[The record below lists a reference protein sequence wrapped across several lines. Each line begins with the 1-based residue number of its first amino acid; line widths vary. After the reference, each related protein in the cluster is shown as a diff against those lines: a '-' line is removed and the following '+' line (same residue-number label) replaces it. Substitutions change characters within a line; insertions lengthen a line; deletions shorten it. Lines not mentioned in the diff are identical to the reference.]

1 MEARIKYSVLLVGI
15 GMIIALLPFDTS
27 ESFRLKSNELFLK
40 SVSDSVRLS
49 VDQVA
54 QMLNKEDSTIQLID
68 LRSAGQFKECNIPG
82 SINIP
87 FDDLLNPRWEGTFNQ
102 RMVKKIFYG
111 NGDQTASYAWTI
123 ATGLGYKNNFTM
135 KGGLNEWFKTVMLSQ
150 FTGEKISPLENA
162 LFENR
167 FNARKA
173 FTQVN
178 SLPDSL
184 KGSYFKAKEIKQLK
198 LDGGCK

>member
-27 ESFRLKSNELFLK
+27 ESFRLKSNELLLK

-68 LRSAGQFKECNIPG
+68 LRSTGQFRECNIPG

-87 FDDLLNPRWEGTFNQ
+87 FDDLLNPMWEGTFNQ
-102 RMVKKIFYG
+102 RKVKKIFYG
-111 NGDQTASYAWTI
+111 NGDQTANYAWTI

>member
-1 MEARIKYSVLLVGI
+1 MEARIKYAVLLVGI
-15 GMIIALLPFDTS
+15 GIIIALLPFDTS
-27 ESFRLKSNELFLK
+27 ESFRLKSNELLSK
-40 SVSDSVRLS
+40 SISDSLYLS

-54 QMLNKEDSTIQLID
+54 QMMNKEDSTVQLID

-102 RMVKKIFYG
+102 RRVKKIFYG

-123 ATGLGYKNNFTM
+123 ATGLGYKNNFIM

-150 FTGEKISPLENA
+150 FAGEKISLIENA
-162 LFENR
+162 IFENR

-173 FTQVN
+173 FAQVN

-184 KGSYFKAKEIKQLK
+184 KGRYFKAKEIKQLK
-198 LDGGCK
+198 LDGGCQ

>member
-15 GMIIALLPFDTS
+15 GIIIALLPFDTT
-27 ESFRLKSNELFLK
+27 ESFRLKSNELLSK
-40 SVSDSVRLS
+40 SISDSIYLS

-54 QMLNKEDSTIQLID
+54 QMINREDSTVQLID

-87 FDDLLNPRWEGTFNQ
+87 FDDLLDPRWEGTFNQ
-102 RMVKKIFYG
+102 RRVKKIFYG
-111 NGDQTASYAWTI
+111 NGDQTANYAWTI
-123 ATGLGYKNNFTM
+123 ATGLGYKNNFMM

-150 FTGEKISPLENA
+150 FAGEKISPLENA
-162 LFENR
+162 IFENR
-167 FNARKA
+167 FNARRA

-184 KGSYFKAKEIKQLK
+184 KGRYFKAKEIKQLK
-198 LDGGCK
+198 LDGGCQ